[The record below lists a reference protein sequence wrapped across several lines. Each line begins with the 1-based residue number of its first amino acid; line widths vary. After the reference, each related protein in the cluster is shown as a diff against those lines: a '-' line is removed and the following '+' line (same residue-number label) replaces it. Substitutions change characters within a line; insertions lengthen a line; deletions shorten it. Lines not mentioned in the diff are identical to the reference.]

1 MRLSHTLV
9 RAWLVA
15 CLILHCLWQL
25 SGCGGSVVAGGVG
38 SGGSGV
44 AEGVVTGFGSVLVD
58 GVAYSDAEAAV
69 QRWGEDGVGEVKLG
83 QRVRVVHNGQ
93 GQAQR
98 IVVLPQLIGP
108 ASQAPNGQGDF
119 ILMGQRVRIVPSS
132 DTDYPA
138 TVFDGLTQVAAGDAL
153 EVHGSWSRDG
163 DGRMLLIAHRIEK
176 LPALP
181 DTVLLTAPVYA
192 RQGSQLTLDDAAR
205 TPVTANDLPEGVQAG
220 TLASLW
226 LSAATVQTTSSASQP
241 WVAVRIDLASIS
253 SEGSTT
259 VDLQAVVTDRD
270 SQQGRIQVQGLW
282 VKLPADWRDAPPAN
296 GTPLQLRLE
305 RNGND
310 WQASSLDTQRTS
322 AVPAVE
328 IKGSLRWRSGA
339 SSLQLR
345 GTTVALPSDVL
356 SASCSSLQDGQEV
369 FVRLKAE
376 RRSPGLPPQA
386 SAIECSS
393 QVPDSSV
400 QEAQG
405 TLLSVNADQG
415 TLDVRVGDATLTL
428 SWARGQ
434 TLMPPASRL
443 RSGMAIE
450 IEYLRGS
457 TGLMLRKLKTQ

>member
-1 MRLSHTLV
+1 MRLSHTLL
-9 RAWLVA
+9 RPWLLAWLF
-15 CLILHCLWQL
+15 LQCLWQL

-44 AEGVVTGFGSVLVD
+44 AEGTVTGFGSVIVD
-58 GVAYSDAEAAV
+58 GVAYSDGDASVE
-69 QRWGEDGVGEVKLG
+69 RWGESGVGEVKLG
-83 QRVRVVHNGQ
+83 QRVRVLHNG
-93 GQAQR
+93 
-98 IVVLPQLIGP
+98 
-108 ASQAPNGQGDF
+108 
-119 ILMGQRVRIVPSS
+119 
-132 DTDYPA
+132 
-138 TVFDGLTQVAAGDAL
+138 
-153 EVHGSWSRDG
+153 
-163 DGRMLLIAHRIEK
+163 
-176 LPALP
+176 
-181 DTVLLTAPVYA
+181 
-192 RQGSQLTLDDAAR
+192 QLTLDDAAR

-226 LSAATVQTTSSASQP
+226 LSTTTIQTTSSASQP
-241 WVAVRIDLASIS
+241 WVAVRTDLASIS
-253 SEGSTT
+253 SEGSAT

-356 SASCSSLQDGQEV
+356 SASCSGLQDGQEV
-369 FVRLKAE
+369 FVRLKAQ
-376 RRSPGLPPQA
+376 RRSPGLPPEA
-386 SAIECSS
+386 STIECSS

-434 TLMPPASRL
+434 TLIPPASRL
-443 RSGMAIE
+443 RTGMAVE

-457 TGLMLRKLKTQ
+457 TGLMLRKLKTPMSPIQSVTQKEKP